1 MAENEGSPAVGV
13 ETRVVL
19 PVPDPFDLRA
29 TCMGHGW
36 IVLPPKSWN
45 ESIRAFQR
53 VEELASGEVVRLRVQ
68 QPDSKHVAVTVW
80 SARPLRGTG
89 D

>member
-1 MAENEGSPAVGV
+1 MR
-13 ETRVVL
+13 ETVQGGRDLWRKTKVL
-19 PVPDPFDLRA
+19 LQCA

-36 IVLPPKSWN
+36 IVLPPNSWN